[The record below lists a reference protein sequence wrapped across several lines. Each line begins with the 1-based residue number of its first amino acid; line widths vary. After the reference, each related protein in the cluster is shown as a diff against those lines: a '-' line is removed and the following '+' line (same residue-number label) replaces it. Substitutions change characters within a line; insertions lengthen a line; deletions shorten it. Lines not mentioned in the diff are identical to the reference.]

1 MGSDAKFQGDEND
14 DHPGR
19 ETTRRVMKAELK
31 LTTGYS
37 GFLFDKHEN
46 IIPCVRKVDTHV

>member
-19 ETTRRVMKAELK
+19 EATESHESRTETADWLFRV
-31 LTTGYS
+31 
-37 GFLFDKHEN
+37 F
-46 IIPCVRKVDTHV
+46 VW